1 MALILRNN
9 LPRPLTHDELDSNF
23 IYLNIITWEKKNYT
37 RGQYVVHAVS
47 GTTSLYRCDNNHTD
61 YVYTQNSDNFTETYL
76 NGLTTVRIWTKIGG
90 GGDGLSIVSGSY
102 DGTNLILVQSDAT
115 EITIPLNIDSA
126 VLTGG
131 TLNEAFELILESSD
145 GSDVTIDLSP
155 IVAAGGGVYNPEVPL
170 ITPMPEKIGGLDA
183 GTLASELDG
192 NTFSKMFD
200 LILFPTVT
208 PDLTAPTETFN
219 KTNSTLYEITTI
231 ITVDGISTFNRGSI
245 TEPWNG
251 DAFQNHR
258 SGLPSKYE
266 YYYYTGGTVSYTN
279 KKATSTSTSLTDS
292 YSESS
297 YTVLK
302 GYQNWLSK
310 VTYSASVNQPL
321 DNYGNNYS
329 TPLASGSLEASFT
342 IEGVYPIY
350 GTTFTGTFTSFPTL
364 SGGYTGG
371 EGITSQTKQ
380 PLVSMITGNNI
391 ELILASEPNLT
402 DRQKFWIPST
412 WLAARPLIKVEL
424 YDTSS
429 NQFANPDFSST
440 FTTSSTTIGGINY
453 TQFQYNST
461 LRGFVKIRLKF

>member
-9 LPRPLTHDELDSNF
+9 LSRPLTHDELDSNF

-47 GTTSLYRCDNNHTD
+47 GTTYLYRCDNNHTD

-102 DGTNLILVQSDAT
+102 DGTDLILVQSDAS

-145 GSDVTIDLSP
+145 GSDITIDLSP
-155 IVAAGGGVYNPEVPL
+155 LVSAGDGIYTPEVPL
-170 ITPMPEKIGGLDA
+170 ITPMPEKVGGLEA
-183 GTLASELDG
+183 GTLASDLDG

-208 PDLTAPTETFN
+208 PDLTAPTKTFN
-219 KTNSTLYEITTI
+219 KTNNTLYEIDEV
-231 ITVDGISTFNRGSI
+231 ITVDGLATFNRGSI
-245 TEPWNG
+245 NEPWNG
-251 DAFQNHR
+251 DAFQDYR
-258 SGLPSKYE
+258 SGLPSNYE
-266 YYYYTGGTVSYTN
+266 FFYFTGGTINY
-279 KKATSTSTSLTDS
+279 STPNGNTTTTSLTTSYNEPS
-292 YSESS
+292 YSI
-297 YTVLK
+297 LQ
-302 GYQNWLSK
+302 GYQNWLSR
-310 VTYSASVNQPL
+310 VTYSNSTIQPL
-321 DNYGNNYS
+321 DNYGNNFS
-329 TPLASGSLEASFT
+329 TPLTGGTLEAYFT

-350 GTTFTGTFTSFPTL
+350 ATTYTGTFTSFPTL
-364 SGGYTGG
+364 SSGFTGG

-380 PLVSMITGNNI
+380 PLASMITGDNI

-402 DRQKFWIPST
+402 DRQTFWIPSA
-412 WLAARPLIKVEL
+412 WLAVRPLIKVEL

-429 NQFANPDFSST
+429 NQFSPTNFLST
-440 FTTSSTTIGGINY
+440 FTESSTTIGGINY
-453 TQFQYNST
+453 KQFEYNST

>member
-37 RGQYVVHAVS
+37 RGQYVVHKIGS
-47 GTTSLYRCDNNHTD
+47 TTSLYRCDNDHTD
-61 YVYTQNSDNFTETYL
+61 YVYTQNSDDFTETYL

-102 DGTNLILVQSDAT
+102 DGTDLILVQSDST
-115 EITIPLNIDSA
+115 EIVIPLNIDTA

-131 TLNEAFELILESSD
+131 TLNGSFELTLESSD
-145 GSDVTIDLSP
+145 GSSVIIDLSP
-155 IVAAGGGVYNPEVPL
+155 IVAAGGGLYNPEVPL
-170 ITPMPEKIGGLDA
+170 LTPMPERIGGLDA
-183 GTLASELDG
+183 GTLAGDLDG

-208 PDLTAPTETFN
+208 PDLTVPTETFN
-219 KTNSTLYEITTI
+219 KTNNTLYEIDEI
-231 ITVDGISTFNRGSI
+231 ITVDGLATFNRGSI
-245 TEPWNG
+245 NEPWNG
-251 DAFQNHR
+251 DAFQDYL
-258 SGLPSKYE
+258 SGLPNMYE
-266 YYYYTGGTVSYTN
+266 FFYFTGGTISYTTLN
-279 KKATSTSTSLTDS
+279 DTDTTNSLTS
-292 YSESS
+292 PYSESS
-297 YTVLK
+297 YSILQ
-302 GYQNWLSK
+302 GYQSWLSR
-310 VTYSASVNQPL
+310 VSYDTSTIQPV

-329 TPLASGSLEASFT
+329 TPLASGSLEAYFT

-350 GTTFTGTFTSFPTL
+350 ATTFTGTFSSFPTL
-364 SGGYTGG
+364 SGGYNGG

-380 PLVSMITGNNI
+380 PLTSMITGNNI

-402 DRQKFWIPST
+402 DRQTFWVPTT
-412 WLAARPLIKVEL
+412 WLTSRPIVKVEL

-429 NQFANPDFSST
+429 NQWANPNFLST
-440 FTTSSTTIGGINY
+440 FTQSATTIGGINY
-453 TQFQYNST
+453 TQFEYNST